1 MKHSFQINGTEYTH
15 IDSNGLT
22 MTTNISFPNNGAG
35 LRWGNN
41 YSQIYDDSN
50 LHISTDNY
58 IYLSAPTSC
67 IITSPSPS
75 LTGSLTCTNIICNS
89 IQVNST
95 TQPPNSNYIGY
106 SYTYSTSSSYTMTT
120 SWSNINYLGASI
132 SNSGVYI
139 INATFP
145 IYYLTNNGIQTLY
158 YALSTSPLGL
168 DSGAI
173 QNIYNM
179 SQGSACT
186 VQASL
191 SISRVL
197 YVSTSANIY
206 LIGYMSLS
214 SPVFYITNNVPTY
227 ITYTRIA

>member
-1 MKHSFQINGTEYTH
+1 MRGFNTMYTQSDYAGNIYNELYGTTTAITLNTTTLNTSY
-15 IDSNGLT
+15 L
-22 MTTNISFPNNGAG
+22 TTNSIV
-35 LRWGNN
+35 
-41 YSQIYDDSN
+41 
-50 LHISTDNY
+50 STL
-58 IYLSAPTSC
+58 LS
-67 IITSPSPS
+67 
-75 LTGSLTCTNIICNS
+75 
-89 IQVNST
+89 
-95 TQPPNSNYIGY
+95 QPPNSTYVGY
-106 SYTYSTSSSYTMTT
+106 SYTYSISSSYTMTT
-120 SWSNINYLGASI
+120 SWTNINSVSLSI
-132 SNSGVYI
+132 SNPGVYI

-145 IYYLTNNGIQTLY
+145 IYYFTNNGIQTLY

-173 QNIYNM
+173 QNIYYM

-186 VQASL
+186 IQASL

-197 YVSTSANIY
+197 YVSPSVNIY